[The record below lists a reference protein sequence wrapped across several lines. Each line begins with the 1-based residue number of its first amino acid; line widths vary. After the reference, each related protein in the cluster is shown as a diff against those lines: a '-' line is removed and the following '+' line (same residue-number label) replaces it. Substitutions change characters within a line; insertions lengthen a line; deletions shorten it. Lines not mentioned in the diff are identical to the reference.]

1 MKIVIDANVF
11 FSAFIRERSDVR
23 KLIVSQHLELFS
35 PEWLLEEFEKNQGML
50 LKKMDNKE
58 KFLET
63 KELFFSFIKIVPKE
77 MYEDRIDI
85 VKAELKDNKKDVP
98 YVALALYLNIPLWTN
113 DQGIKKRQKLVKVL
127 TMSELI
133 ELFSN

>member
-63 KELFFSFIKIVPKE
+63 KELLFSFIKIVPKE